1 MSLVGLDL
9 TLEHEQVSLAL
20 HHAVLPVPPINDLV
34 LEGEETQSVTHA
46 FPTNIAVSY
55 LAFILST
62 IYAPSCKWKMKYQ
75 MLLATAMYTLNYS
88 TGLIIPHVS
97 TPFKFLTGAIGSGG
111 AGLSA
116 GLLWVSQGRYI
127 HLVCEKAAV
136 PERKGEMFGLFS
148 LLYCLSHISA
158 GLITT
163 FGLGLFSPQV
173 YFICLATTGLLAV
186 AFCALVIGHIEDQ
199 PTLPRLEP

>member
-1 MSLVGLDL
+1 MDPKTETLKVSVLFFILFTASNSSLTIL
-9 TLEHEQVSLAL
+9 TFIYEQANLPALA
-20 HHAVLPVPPINDLV
+20 
-34 LEGEETQSVTHA
+34 
-46 FPTNIAVSY
+46 PTNIAVSY

-97 TPFKFLTGAIGSGG
+97 TPFKFITGAIGSGG

>member
-1 MSLVGLDL
+1 MNPRAE
-9 TLEHEQVSLAL
+9 TLKVSLLFFILFTATNSSLTILTFIYEQANIPAL
-20 HHAVLPVPPINDLV
+20 A
-34 LEGEETQSVTHA
+34 
-46 FPTNIAVSY
+46 PTNIAVSY

-62 IYAPSCKWKMKYQ
+62 IYAPSCKWKIKHQ

-88 TGLIIPHVS
+88 SGLVIPHVP
-97 TPFKFLTGAIGSGG
+97 TPLKFLTGAFTAAG

-136 PERKGEMFGLFS
+136 PERKGEFFGLFS

-163 FGLGLFSPQV
+163 FGLGLFSPEV
-173 YFICLATTGLLAV
+173 YFVCITATGLVAV
-186 AFCALVIGHIEDQ
+186 AFCALVIDHIEDQ
-199 PTLPRLEP
+199 PYMPQI

>member
-1 MSLVGLDL
+1 MDPKTETLKVSVFFFILFTASNSSLTIL
-9 TLEHEQVSLAL
+9 TFIYEQANLPALA
-20 HHAVLPVPPINDLV
+20 
-34 LEGEETQSVTHA
+34 
-46 FPTNIAVSY
+46 PTNIAVSY